1 MKNNQPLSV
10 ARFTGKCV
18 CGTNLD
24 IAYIQPHGAFWNC
37 FKCFYIYPRA
47 DRNTRTQ
54 FLKQFI
60 KIRQSVNDQYAV
72 QYSKALLNNKEE
84 HPP

>member
-1 MKNNQPLSV
+1 MKNKKPLSV

-37 FKCFYIYPRA
+37 FKCLYTYPKA
-47 DRNTRTQ
+47 DQKTRTQ

-60 KIRQSVNDQYAV
+60 KIRKSVNDQYAV